1 MVPAFSTRIEER
13 SRRLRGFAGSQLP
26 HPAHAHVD
34 KALAWIERVK
44 PKRAVLTH
52 LSELLDYDTLRAR
65 LPDGVEPAYDG
76 MVVEVDGR

>member
-1 MVPAFSTRIEER
+1 MTRGGGDHE
-13 SRRLRGFAGSQLP
+13 
-26 HPAHAHVD
+26 
-34 KALAWIERVK
+34 K

-76 MVVEVDGR
+76 MVVEAHGR

>member
-1 MVPAFSTRIEER
+1 M
-13 SRRLRGFAGSQLP
+13 
-26 HPAHAHVD
+26 
-34 KALAWIERVK
+34 K

-65 LPDGVEPAYDG
+65 LPCGVEPAYDG